1 MSQITKQEKF
11 CINKCI
17 TNMESNGELKEI
29 DIKNYTCIVSMT

>member
-17 TNMESNGELKEI
+17 TNMESNDKLKETNVE
-29 DIKNYTCIVSMT
+29 KCTF